1 MKLRLFFSIILF
13 IRNYDVIKIN
23 KRFFT
28 LTLCKYN
35 KQYLFSIDEFEIQF
49 IEFIFKKFGFD
60 QSFHQFLFLTIDNNK
75 KPKITMLDEMSKKL

>member
-1 MKLRLFFSIILF
+1 MNNILNIMKLRLFFSIILF

-35 KQYLFSIDEFEIQF
+35 KQHLFSIAHLYISIKYYQLFNTYM
-49 IEFIFKKFGFD
+49 
-60 QSFHQFLFLTIDNNK
+60 FLFLLH
-75 KPKITMLDEMSKKL
+75 KIMYSLRII